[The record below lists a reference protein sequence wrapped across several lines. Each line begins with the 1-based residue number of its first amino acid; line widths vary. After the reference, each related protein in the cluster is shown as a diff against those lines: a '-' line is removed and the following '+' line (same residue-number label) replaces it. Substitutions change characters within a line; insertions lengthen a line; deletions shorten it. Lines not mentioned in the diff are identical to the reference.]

1 VGCYGVYDADEL
13 EDVEKWHS
21 VAPND
26 CNLDR
31 VYLHEPSSSYPF
43 GIWVD
48 SFSGIERFCWRCGDR
63 TLTWIVYSHMDHTYL
78 RLCHVDL
85 YEYSNAGF
93 IKPRK
98 NGSIATKGNEFTI
111 TSCPT
116 KFAKKDKEI
125 FGA

>member
-1 VGCYGVYDADEL
+1 MGFNGVRGADEL
-13 EDVEKWHS
+13 KDVEKWHS
-21 VAPND
+21 VETND
-26 CNLDR
+26 YELDR
-31 VYLHEPSSSYPF
+31 MYLHEPSPSYPF

-48 SFSGIERFCWRCGDR
+48 SFSGIERICWRCGDR
-63 TLTWIVYSHMDHTYL
+63 TITWVVYSHMDHTYL

-98 NGSIATKGNEFTI
+98 NGSIGTKGSEFTI

-116 KFAKKDKEI
+116 KFSRKDKEI